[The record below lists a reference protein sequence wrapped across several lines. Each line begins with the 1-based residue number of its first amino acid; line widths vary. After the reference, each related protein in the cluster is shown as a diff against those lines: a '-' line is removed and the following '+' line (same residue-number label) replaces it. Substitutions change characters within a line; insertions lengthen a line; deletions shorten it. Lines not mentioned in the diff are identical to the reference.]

1 MYFVCYQCG
10 KNNQFTTDQ
19 RNSINLRKVR
29 EYVEIT
35 QGNSGECSLNIWTV
49 HRWSLMRKQSCS
61 LVQGAGDT
69 CLEISNGHGL
79 SPLSSYA
86 SWQAVI
92 LS

>member
-35 QGNSGECSLNIWTV
+35 QGNSGECSLNI
-49 HRWSLMRKQSCS
+49 
-61 LVQGAGDT
+61 
-69 CLEISNGHGL
+69 
-79 SPLSSYA
+79 
-86 SWQAVI
+86 
-92 LS
+92 